1 MTNSLRL
8 VTISRLRSIERDCAM
23 STSLPLDHSGLG
35 VLSKE
40 ECLRRLRAARVGRV
54 AFIERGEPVILPVNH
69 GVDGEAV
76 VFLTAPGSKL
86 VAADNELPV
95 AFEVDGY
102 DADRRA
108 GWSVVIRG
116 TATSVEDQAD
126 IARLNLIGVSPWAD
140 LVERNHWVRIRGY
153 SLTGREVVHPAR

>member
-1 MTNSLRL
+1 
-8 VTISRLRSIERDCAM
+8 M

-54 AFIERGEPVILPVNH
+54 AFVERGEPVILPVNH
-69 GVDGEAV
+69 GVDGEVV

-86 VAADNELPV
+86 VAADSELPV

-102 DADRRA
+102 
-108 GWSVVIRG
+108 
-116 TATSVEDQAD
+116 
-126 IARLNLIGVSPWAD
+126 
-140 LVERNHWVRIRGY
+140 HWVRITAY
-153 SLTGREVVHPAR
+153 SLTGRAVVHPAR